1 MQAAAFDI
9 ASDLVGQAARGYMAK
24 RAYNYGA
31 SFASKRRR
39 LGGSGGDGSVRFSR
53 ERHLVGRKKRKNRI
67 KMSDLL
73 TGKGTLRLRWSATS
87 NSLIGPGRVPI
98 GFGSA
103 ASAGNFQILPIH
115 FISLTNNQLGAA
127 NTYKGTHKRGLM
139 RIVRDS
145 NTGETGWN
153 YFESQGKQGVNDWI
167 ANGQWVYEED
177 STNSATATNSL
188 YHKWTEIRLNLYG
201 AKYIPLVYTISLV
214 QMPQNYD
221 PQKVD
226 SWAPGV
232 ALPNGEFDEFSR
244 WMEDISRPLIANPI
258 NVTGTKKE
266 YKSHVKVIKQ
276 YKVRVN
282 PLSYSNAADET
293 TAPVHVGNVRQ
304 FKTFI
309 RHDRFR
315 LYNWAETSSN
325 VLPDRNLNDLGFDQI
340 ANDNNLCDVD
350 WGKRLYLMITCTT
363 GPAVTSDAYS
373 IYERRPYEYTAM
385 PSYEGTYDIVVRNE
399 FVTNTG

>member
-9 ASDLVGQAARGYMAK
+9 ASELVGQAARGYMGK
-24 RAYNYGA
+24 RAYDYGA

-39 LGGSGGDGSVRFSR
+39 LGGSSGGDGVRFSR
-53 ERHLVGRKKRKNRI
+53 ERHLIGRKKRKNYV
-67 KMSDLL
+67 KMADLL
-73 TGKGTLRLRWSATS
+73 TGKGTLRTRWSATS
-87 NSLIGPGRVPI
+87 NSLVGPGKVPI

-103 ASAGNFQILPIH
+103 TGAANFQVLPIH
-115 FISLTNNQLGAA
+115 FISLTCNPMGIANSFKGA
-127 NTYKGTHKRGLM
+127 HRRGLF
-139 RIVRDS
+139 RIVRDQ

-153 YFESQGKQGVNDWI
+153 YFESQGAQGVN
-167 ANGQWVYEED
+167 QWLAD
-177 STNSATATNSL
+177 GRWTNEVDTTDTINQNSL

-214 QMPQNYD
+214 QMPQNFD
-221 PQKVD
+221 PQKTD

-232 ALPNGEFDEFSR
+232 GLPNGEFDEFSR
-244 WMEDISRPLIANPI
+244 WMEDASRPLIANPI
-258 NVTGTKKE
+258 NVSGSEKE
-266 YKSHVKVIKQ
+266 YKKHVKVIKK
-276 YKVRVN
+276 YTVRMN
-282 PLSYSNAADET
+282 PLSYSNAADES

-304 FKTFI
+304 FKAFI

-315 LYNWAETSSN
+315 MYNWAEHTSN
-325 VLPDRNLNDLGFDQI
+325 FATDKNFDDLGFDTTSGDQ
-340 ANDNNLCDVD
+340 NLSDVQ

-399 FVTNTG
+399 YLGNHE